1 MKIYHYDSHDFY
13 YLYSEEIQNGASVP
27 YAATVMTPPERQ
39 DWPNGQV
46 PVFDKD
52 AGYWYF
58 KKDDFWRVE
67 VKELCFST
75 GRDSNGPVYLID
87 SRNCRTRQIDVI
99 NFSHKFPGINIPRY
113 GRIPHIVSLMQR
125 IDYIDSCIE
134 QIEMQH
140 IAIHHEG
147 RIGHYHYIVES
158 FVAAIRRLIDDF
170 VVAAFMNAFKAYEPW
185 KRNIVVDGYSDL
197 LIADLFKG
205 KFKNSFK
212 TVLNYNLE
220 ISDQLDEFRYRVLG
234 KNWNFLWLLQQL
246 SNTYK
251 HSLTAGLSKTVY
263 GVERPTIT
271 TKGVLKSDRNFGSL
285 TYHNHSFR
293 QIVMGLK
300 DYLDDFSCRFPQTD
314 VIQETE
320 RVDSCLYHVVEGH
333 KWYLNAP
340 YGV

>member
-1 MKIYHYDSHDFY
+1 
-13 YLYSEEIQNGASVP
+13 
-27 YAATVMTPPERQ
+27 
-39 DWPNGQV
+39 
-46 PVFDKD
+46 
-52 AGYWYF
+52 
-58 KKDDFWRVE
+58 
-67 VKELCFST
+67 
-75 GRDSNGPVYLID
+75 
-87 SRNCRTRQIDVI
+87 
-99 NFSHKFPGINIPRY
+99 
-113 GRIPHIVSLMQR
+113 
-125 IDYIDSCIE
+125 
-134 QIEMQH
+134 MQH

-251 HSLTAGLSKTVY
+251 HSLTAGLSKNVY
-263 GVERPTIT
+263 GVECPTIT

-285 TYHNHSFR
+285 TYHNHDPSQKSR
-293 QIVMGLK
+293 QTLPLK
-300 DYLDDFSCRFPQTD
+300 RMLIS
-314 VIQETE
+314 QEKLTCPNAL
-320 RVDSCLYHVVEGH
+320 VQN
-333 KWYLNAP
+333 LNNKLLAMP
-340 YGV
+340 